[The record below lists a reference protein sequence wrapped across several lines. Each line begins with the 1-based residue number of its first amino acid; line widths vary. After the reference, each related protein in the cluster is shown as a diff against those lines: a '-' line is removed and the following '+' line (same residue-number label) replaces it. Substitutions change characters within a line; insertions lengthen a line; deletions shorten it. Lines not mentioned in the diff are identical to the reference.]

1 MKPWWK
7 CVVACVFGLLAA
19 CHALA
24 ETETG
29 RMPRKDAVDMAAQL
43 IEAVETK
50 ALPPVDEAVYQQAK
64 AAFLRTVSSDAA
76 SDLDRATVYA
86 AARLYLLTIDSGGHT
101 MLWTSQHTA
110 SWEQSTHGSDAG
122 RADVARVVRVGG
134 SDVLVA
140 RPPQTTFTDEP
151 SAHDYAVR
159 LSAGIEVAQSA
170 AKACALVVDLGD
182 QKGGNAWP
190 AIAVLGAL
198 HTIDNRARVE
208 DRTGERAELVSSE
221 LVAMYRDKYGPLP
234 ASPLARFARNGFAV
248 VMEPETASAGEL
260 EAMLLAGEP
269 GVRTFGRHSYGVTTS
284 NMALSLPDG
293 AMVLL
298 TVFRFAMD
306 GEPAIRGPL
315 QPDFPADFAETPEQS
330 VQRAATWA
338 AAHSPLCRP
347 R

>member
-1 MKPWWK
+1 
-7 CVVACVFGLLAA
+7 VAGSF
-19 CHALA
+19 
-24 ETETG
+24 TG
-29 RMPRKDAVDMAAQL
+29 
-43 IEAVETK
+43 
-50 ALPPVDEAVYQQAK
+50 
-64 AAFLRTVSSDAA
+64 
-76 SDLDRATVYA
+76 
-86 AARLYLLTIDSGGHT
+86 
-101 MLWTSQHTA
+101 SQHTE

-122 RADVARVVRVGG
+122 RAGVARIVRAGG
-134 SDVLVA
+134 SDVLVL
-140 RPPQTTFTDEP
+140 RPPQTTFVDAL

-159 LSAGIEVAQSA
+159 LAAGIEAAQSN

-190 AIAVLGAL
+190 AMTVLGAL

-234 ASPLARFARNGFAV
+234 ASPLTRFARSGFAV

-269 GVRTFGRHSYGVTTS
+269 GVRTFGRHSYGATTS
-284 NMALSLPDG
+284 NMAVPLPDG

-298 TVFRFAMD
+298 TVFRFAKD
-306 GEPAIRGPL
+306 GEPAIHGPL
-315 QPDFPADFAETPEQS
+315 QPDFPADAAETPEQS

-338 AAHSPLCRP
+338 AANSPLCRS